1 MKGYHS
7 NNLTRHVQRYH
18 PQNYESMSIEL
29 EQKAQLIKAENWK
42 RIWER
47 WKKENN
53 IFFQQR
59 ATEGSLCRNDYH

>member
-29 EQKAQLIKAENWK
+29 EQKAQLIKAEN
-42 RIWER
+42 
-47 WKKENN
+47 
-53 IFFQQR
+53 
-59 ATEGSLCRNDYH
+59 